1 MRDFDD
7 NDFPRAYLI
16 TFRCYGTWLHGD
28 DRASTDRKH
37 NIYGAKKIAPNQ
49 RLQLSDESHLKNA
62 PLALNARQRSVVE
75 GTIREVC
82 TYRRY
87 GLRAIN
93 VRTNHVHL
101 VVSAASRPEPILNTF
116 KSYSTRALRAAG
128 LLPPSTQVWARHGS
142 TVYLWKE
149 DDVSRAVAY
158 VVFSQ
163 GDESFRLED

>member
-7 NDFPRAYLI
+7 NDFPLAYLI

-37 NIYGAKKIAPNQ
+37 NIYGTKKLSPNQ
-49 RLQLSDESHLKNA
+49 RLQLSDESYLKNA
-62 PLALNARQRSVVE
+62 PLGLNARQRSVVE

-101 VVSAASRPEPILNTF
+101 VVSAASKPEPILNTF
-116 KSYSTRALRAAG
+116 KIILDARASGCRVITAKYAGVGPDMEARSTFGRKMMWRAQ
-128 LLPPSTQVWARHGS
+128 LLTCCLVKGTNCS
-142 TVYLWKE
+142 
-149 DDVSRAVAY
+149 D
-158 VVFSQ
+158 
-163 GDESFRLED
+163 